1 MNNAPENRLYNNENL
16 RTKTSNEFQIQF
28 YKSMARSVLSYG
40 SEVWTVVGGG
50 LKLLKCVL

>member
-40 SEVWTVVGGG
+40 SEVWTTAEN
-50 LKLLKCVL
+50 KR